1 MFSMFSWG
9 DYGVFVVSCL
19 SLLLNSFFP
28 VGLSTRDVHQSI
40 WSEIGEA
47 LGHPNSEKC
56 LRMSAEGYRWN
67 TTPCDSQ
74 TFFVFEKGNNLRL
87 VPVLVRL
94 QIKVL

>member
-1 MFSMFSWG
+1 M
-9 DYGVFVVSCL
+9 SCL

-47 LGHPNSEKC
+47 LGLPHSEKC

-67 TTPCDSQ
+67 TTPCDCQ

-87 VPVLVRL
+87 VPALVRL

>member
-1 MFSMFSWG
+1 M
-9 DYGVFVVSCL
+9 SCL

-47 LGHPNSEKC
+47 LGLPHSEKC

-87 VPVLVRL
+87 VPAPVRL

>member
-1 MFSMFSWG
+1 M
-9 DYGVFVVSCL
+9 SCL

-28 VGLSTRDVHQSI
+28 VGLSTRDFHQSL

-47 LGHPNSEKC
+47 LGLPHSEKC

-87 VPVLVRL
+87 VPAPVRL